1 MSPLKFLL
9 CMILLIGSGAAEDVP
24 FVFDETISDVA
35 DYTSSQIE
43 RLYIS
48 SPQLAGI
55 PTVIQALDNET
66 MVFPITG
73 GGSTPLGIKEKKVG
87 EFKAVFNS
95 RVEPENPKVREEAL
109 LFAAKYPGDLT
120 IDQIGSIYHY
130 LKNGENPIKGWS
142 YIRDPRGT
150 DYLNYA
156 NASLRIGKAAGCA
169 GAGDCDDFAILM
181 AALVESIGG
190 TTRIILA
197 NNNTTGGHAYA
208 EVYLGNLN
216 APDSQ
221 VEGIISWL
229 RQEYETDKIYTHIDT
244 DTREV
249 WLNLDWGKDE
259 KGNYHPGAPIFQGD
273 KHIVICIRDDIGKTP
288 LKIPENYKF
297 QEKETFK
304 PPLSSRVSSSP
315 NSLDHSGDKEY
326 EIDNPFE
333 KSSPLSLPIQ
343 QSSQVPG
350 SDYIPLGT
358 QPTSLA
364 KPVNA
369 P

>member
-150 DYLNYA
+150 DYFNYA

-229 RQEYETDKIYTHIDT
+229 RQE
-244 DTREV
+244 
-249 WLNLDWGKDE
+249 
-259 KGNYHPGAPIFQGD
+259 
-273 KHIVICIRDDIGKTP
+273 
-288 LKIPENYKF
+288 
-297 QEKETFK
+297 
-304 PPLSSRVSSSP
+304 
-315 NSLDHSGDKEY
+315 
-326 EIDNPFE
+326 
-333 KSSPLSLPIQ
+333 
-343 QSSQVPG
+343 
-350 SDYIPLGT
+350 
-358 QPTSLA
+358 
-364 KPVNA
+364 
-369 P
+369 